1 MKRILLLSLM
11 FLTVCAFSA
20 LAQRTVSGKIV
31 DENGEPLPGVNV
43 VIQGT
48 ATGTTTDLDGNYRL
62 SVEDGAVLV
71 FSYVGFET
79 QEIEVGARSVIDIT
93 LGGVTELQEVVVTG
107 YGVEQKRDLTGSIA
121 NVKAAELNNTALQSF
136 DKAIQGRAAGV
147 QVQAASGQ
155 PGGSATFIIRGLGS
169 LNDNTPL
176 FIVDGIQVN
185 TNDVAGQGSDN
196 VLAGIN
202 PNDIESI
209 EILKDAAAAAIYGAQ
224 SANGVV
230 IITTKRGE
238 SNKTNVEFSYQRGI
252 TKPLELYDVM
262 NAQQLAELKA
272 ESYVNAGLAATDA
285 HPIFGNPEDPS
296 SLTPYDW
303 VGAMTNDPADMHI
316 VNGRLSG
323 GTDKTRFYIS
333 LSSEKQEGQII
344 QSEWERQTIRVN
356 LDHQAT
362 DKLKVGTTLGLARQR
377 YFGSIANGNFVNGP
391 FQAMY
396 LLQPN
401 SPAVDPTTGEYNL
414 YPAHFATTG
423 AGHQFNYNILEGV
436 FEERREAFIGQAL
449 ASMSISYKILDFLTF
464 QAFGGVDWVDSRS
477 RNERPPTIPVFAGFN
492 GQVFQDDRSQINW
505 NANWTLAFNK
515 TFGSD
520 HNVAVLVGTEWKEDI
535 REYFDATVRSFGNGE
550 FLRQFDQGT
559 QFINVDGN
567 INKFSRFG
575 GFARGS
581 YNYQSKYY
589 INGTIR
595 RDGNSKFGATTR
607 FGTFWSLGA
616 SWRVIDEGF
625 MSGVAF
631 LDDLK
636 LRASFGELGN
646 ANPIGDYEAI
656 SAYTGERQY
665 NGVAGQVIVVA
676 NDAVTW
682 EKSNQSNI
690 GIDFGVLGNRISG
703 SVDWFRNDTKSQ
715 LFDVPQTDDAA
726 IGAVRS
732 NIGEVRNEGFEIE
745 LQSVNYDAGD
755 FKWSSSFNITF
766 INNEVLSLPGDV
778 DTLGTD
784 LIVGQP
790 VDFFWGVNYVGVN
803 PANGRPLWRTR
814 DGSLAYG
821 NLGADDAYII
831 GSAIPDYYGGFGNTF
846 TYKGLSLDIF
856 FQFQI
861 GSDAFNSDLY
871 NLAYAGAA
879 ADNQLVS
886 QLDRWQQPGDVT
898 NVPIAVN
905 GGQVDGFDV
914 QFPGVTPSQFMSDGS
929 YIRLKQITLSYNLPT
944 SLLNNTNVFKG
955 IQVFAMATNLLTWTK
970 FDGIDP
976 EVIVNNNSATTATS
990 AYGVY
995 PVGKQFTGGITVKF

>member
-1 MKRILLLSLM
+1 MGRILLLCL
-11 FLTVCAFSA
+11 VFSA
-20 LAQRTVSGKIV
+20 VIIHDSKAQRTVSGKV
-31 DENGEPLPGVNV
+31 TDDAGDGLPGVNV
-43 VIQGT
+43 VIKGT
-48 ATGTTTDLDGNYRL
+48 TTGTTTDIDGNYSL
-62 SVEDGAVLV
+62 SVEDGSILT
-71 FSYVGFET
+71 FSYVGFES
-79 QEIEVGARSVIDIT
+79 QEVEVGARSVIDLS
-93 LGGVTELQEVVVTG
+93 LGGVIELQEVVVTG

-121 NVKAAELNNTALQSF
+121 NVKAAEISNTALQSF

-155 PGGSATFIIRGLGS
+155 PGGAATFIIRGIGS

-202 PNDIESI
+202 PNDIASI

-230 IITTKRGE
+230 LITTKKGE
-238 SNKTNVEFSYQRGI
+238 ANKTNVEFSYQRGI

-262 NAQQLAELKA
+262 NAQQLAEIKA
-272 ESYVNAGLAATDA
+272 ESYINAGLDPATA
-285 HPIFGNPEDPS
+285 YPIFGNAEDPTT
-296 SLTPYDW
+296 LTPYDW
-303 VGAMTNDPADMHI
+303 VGAMLNDPADMHI
-316 VNGRLSG
+316 INGRLSG

-344 QSEWERQTIRVN
+344 QSEWERQTIRAN
-356 LDHQAT
+356 LSHQASK
-362 DKLKVGTTLGLARQR
+362 KLSVSSTLGLTRQR

-401 SPAVDPTTGEYNL
+401 SPGVDSSTGEYNL
-414 YPAHFATTG
+414 YPAHFATTN

-436 FEERREAFIGQAL
+436 HEERREAFIGQAL
-449 ASMSISYKILDFLTF
+449 ASLNISYQILDFLTLSG
-464 QAFGGVDWVDSRS
+464 FGGVDWVDSRS
-477 RNERPPTIPVFAGFN
+477 RGERPPTIPVFAGFN

-505 NANWTLAFNK
+505 NANWTLSFNK

-520 HNVAVLVGTEWKEDI
+520 HNVSALIGTEWKEDI
-535 REYFDATVRSFGNGE
+535 RENFDATVRQFGNGE

-559 QFINVDGN
+559 QFLNVDGN

-575 GFARGS
+575 AFTRGT
-581 YNYQSKYY
+581 YNYQNKYY
-589 INGTIR
+589 VNGTFR
-595 RDGNSKFGATTR
+595 RDGSSKFGATTR

-616 SWRVIDEGF
+616 SWRIIDESF
-625 MSGVAF
+625 MNSVSF

-636 LRASFGELGN
+636 LRFSFGELGN
-646 ANPIGDYEAI
+646 ANPIDDYEAI

-682 EKSNQSNI
+682 EISNQSNV
-690 GIDFGVLGNRISG
+690 GLDFGILGNRLSG
-703 SVDWFRNDTKSQ
+703 SFDWFRNDTQAQ

-732 NIGEVRNEGFEIE
+732 NIGEVRNQGYEVE
-745 LQSVNYDAGD
+745 LSSVNFDAGG
-755 FKWSSSFNITF
+755 FKWTSSFNITF
-766 INNEVLSLPGDV
+766 IKNEVLSLPGGA

-784 LIVGQP
+784 YIVGQP
-790 VDFFWGVNYVGVN
+790 AEFFWGVDYLGVN
-803 PANGRPLWRTR
+803 PANGRPLYRTR
-814 DGSLAYG
+814 DGNTSYG
-821 NLGADDAYII
+821 NLGNDDAYII
-831 GSAIPDYYGGFGNTF
+831 GSPIPDYYGGFGNTF
-846 TYKGLSLDIF
+846 SYKGLALDIF
-856 FQFQI
+856 FQFQM
-861 GSDAFNSDLY
+861 GNEAFNGDLY
-871 NLAYAGAA
+871 NLAYSGATP
-879 ADNQLVS
+879 DNQLVS
-886 QLDRWQQPGDVT
+886 QLSRWQQPGDVT

-914 QFPGVTPSQFMSDGS
+914 QFPGVTPSRYISDGS
-929 YIRLKQITLSYNLPT
+929 YIRLKQITLSYALPT
-944 SLLNNTNVFKG
+944 SLLSSTNVIKG
-955 IQVFAMATNLLTWTK
+955 AQLFVSGTNLATWTK

-976 EVIVNNNSATTATS
+976 EVIVNNNSATTTTS
-990 AYGVY
+990 SYGVY
-995 PVGKQFTGGITVKF
+995 PVGRQFTGGVTVKF